1 MLQQQIAKVEYS
13 RESLIL
19 LRIAW
24 FDQWQCGIQ
33 PSNHAEE
40 ATCCG
45 AATVQSHRCGAA
57 AGNAYTSHKLKMP
70 TLVDTRTQARM
81 YIRIRRAF
89 MAAHSQTSALTYDT
103 ITAAANNTHTHCYW
117 KMLARVHTAHTITAH
132 TPGFTHTHP
141 HTHVLCGKGSRGR
154 SWITYGTAGRI
165 ARKSPPASGGGGS
178 RAMFRRGCHRQARGT
193 TPGRHLLRL
202 RVVCAT
208 KSTPVTQQHP
218 RRGARPASSKQILST
233 IATAGVQKRGGG
245 AQSKTSKAR
254 GRALKSLKTLKP
266 LKCLKS
272 EGPPPP
278 ISNISK
284 VSEFSKIS
292 EPGA

>member
-1 MLQQQIAKVEYS
+1 MEYS

-81 YIRIRRAF
+81 YIRIRSAL

-132 TPGFTHTHP
+132 TPGFTHTSTHP
-141 HTHVLCGKGSRGR
+141 RAVRKGLTRALVDNLRYRRPHRPQITSRKRGR
-154 SWITYGTAGRI
+154 RVAGDVS
-165 ARKSPPASGGGGS
+165 ARLPSSGPGNHPRTTSSTSTCGVCDKIHPRYPTTPPTGCEAGVIKTNPKYNSH
-178 RAMFRRGCHRQARGT
+178 RRG
-193 TPGRHLLRL
+193 P
-202 RVVCAT
+202 
-208 KSTPVTQQHP
+208 K
-218 RRGARPASSKQILST
+218 K
-233 IATAGVQKRGGG
+233 GGG

-254 GRALKSLKTLKP
+254 CRALKSLKTLKP
-266 LKCLKS
+266 SKCLKS